1 MELDVGVLSSIAG
14 RPPLKMDIVSITSSR
29 NPILAQIR
37 ELRRPSERQRQGKIL
52 IEGTHQ
58 VAEAVAAGWPLSA
71 VLSTQEWLDKNPEIA
86 ARMPREVRRFTLPE
100 ELLRRVATTDSPDGV
115 VAIGQRVAKDC
126 EPTFEELRLSVLL
139 DGVQDPGN
147 MGNIVRCAAAVGAA
161 QVFATSES
169 VSIDHPKVIRASAGQ
184 WFRHP
189 PRCIEAEALFAHC
202 HSKGVRILGATAG
215 ATPYWDLDLSGPILL
230 VLGSEGAGL
239 SRSVLEKA
247 DTLVSVPMSAG
258 VESLNVALCGG
269 LILYEALR
277 QRTVQSL

>member
-1 MELDVGVLSSIAG
+1 
-14 RPPLKMDIVSITSSR
+14 MDIVSITSSR

-58 VAEAVAAGWPLSA
+58 VVEAMAAGWPLLA
-71 VLSTQEWLDKNPEIA
+71 VLSTEEWLDKNPRTA
-86 ARMPREVRRFTLPE
+86 TSFPGNLRRYMLPE

-115 VAIGQRVAKDC
+115 VAIGQRIANDR
-126 EPTFEELRLSVLL
+126 EPCFGELRLSVLL

-147 MGNIVRCAAAVGAA
+147 MGNIVRCAAAVGADR
-161 QVFATSES
+161 VFATPES
-169 VSIDHPKVIRASAGQ
+169 VSTDHPKVIRASAGQ

-189 PRCIEAEALFAHC
+189 PHCMEAEALFSHC
-202 HSKGVRILGATAG
+202 RSKGVRILGATAG
-215 ATPYWDLDLSGPILL
+215 ATPYWELDLRGPILL
-230 VLGSEGAGL
+230 VLGSEGSGL
-239 SRSVLEKA
+239 SQNVLEKA

-277 QRTVQSL
+277 QRTLHSA